1 MRKFTAFF
9 ALVVCTLAGP
19 AAAQTCVGRASFAD
33 APWQARV
40 ESTFSSESHTFGPS
54 LLRGG
59 RTVFGG
65 ANVDLVGYN
74 SISETAA
81 SIGGTVG
88 AEGRIASRLTVCPV
102 VTVLHQFGPS
112 VSGNDLSV
120 NVAAFGGRMGFV
132 ASENQT
138 LQVVPMIGMDAQWEH
153 DSVTSGG
160 NTNSDSRTF
169 TVARLG
175 VGFVLN
181 RKTSIVPEIIE
192 LFGVGGSTAFRV
204 TAAFGFGK

>member
-1 MRKFTAFF
+1 MRKLTAFF

-40 ESTFSSESHTFGPS
+40 ATTFSSQSHTFGPS
-54 LLRGG
+54 ILRGG
-59 RTVFGG
+59 RTFFGG
-65 ANVDLVGYN
+65 ANVDLVGYSN
-74 SISETAA
+74 ISETAA
-81 SIGGTVG
+81 SIGGTIG
-88 AEGRIASRLTVCPV
+88 AEGRLARLAVCPV

-112 VSGNDLSV
+112 VSGNDLDV
-120 NVAAFGGRMGFV
+120 NVISYGGRMGFV

-138 LQVVPMIGMDAQWEH
+138 LQVIPMIGMDAQWEH
-153 DSVTSGG
+153 DSVTAGG
-160 NTNSDSRTF
+160 STNSDSRTF

-181 RKTSIVPEIIE
+181 KKTSIVPEIIE
-192 LFGVGGSTAFRV
+192 LFGVGGSAAFRV